1 MDFKKK
7 LDYKDINIFLP
18 DNLTIGT
25 TEYFNEKFNGMMPNY
40 VCEYL
45 ELKSREEN
53 NNEKH
58 NEEMLNIIKEKAIQD
73 NLKIIQEYEERLNEA
88 PQEEEQQTTFYAP
101 FLSLE
106 EDINKLDLGDRK
118 GTENVVCCLD
128 ELEITENI
136 SSER

>member
-1 MDFKKK
+1 MDLKKK
-7 LDYKDINIFLP
+7 LDYKDITIFLP
-18 DNLTIGT
+18 DNLTIAT
-25 TEYFNEKFNGMMPNY
+25 TEYYDKKFNGMMPNY

-88 PQEEEQQTTFYAP
+88 SQEEEQQTTFSAP

-106 EDINKLDLGDRK
+106 EDINKLDLRK
-118 GTENVVCCLD
+118 T
-128 ELEITENI
+128 
-136 SSER
+136 

>member
-25 TEYFNEKFNGMMPNY
+25 TEYYDKKFNGMMPNY

-88 PQEEEQQTTFYAP
+88 SQEEEISITP
-101 FLSLE
+101 L
-106 EDINKLDLGDRK
+106 IHN
-118 GTENVVCCLD
+118 LD
-128 ELEITENI
+128 ELDLEDRKDEITENI